1 MPSIALAIFGQWL
14 GLTMLGWQL
23 NRQLNRLGAS
33 ATKALM
39 TPAALTNS

>member
-1 MPSIALAIFGQWL
+1 LAIFSQWL
-14 GLTMLGWQL
+14 GLTLVGWQI

-39 TPAALTNS
+39 PS